1 MCNISWEFYV
11 FLLILLVSI
20 LFIVINRFLL
30 IQIDE
35 VYNEKK
41 QIEYSLRQW

>member
-1 MCNISWEFYV
+1 MRVLRFS
-11 FLLILLVSI
+11 LILLVSI
-20 LFIVINRFLL
+20 LFIVTNGFLL

-41 QIEYSLRQW
+41 QLEYSLRQR